1 MSALQGISSSYLD
14 LARQYYASSDAYT
27 QIFGNV
33 TGSLDALGLSS
44 QTDAQRQLDVSSQS
58 LDQLRALQGVLKGAY
73 GQAEADYAA
82 QRDLLQSQIDY
93 AAQTATGI
101 DAMVQ
106 LLAGLPAE
114 IGLRMGAA
122 GKAGGTSYSDIAQ
135 QWVRLMQ
142 PYGLQKSGAQVAGE
156 LSSMSAADLQRNYEI
171 GAGLLGNGAQRD
183 EWDALIAKLRGGLI
197 DGSHAGGL
205 DYVPFDGYLAQLH
218 KGERVMTAA
227 ENRAYTP
234 TWANYGMGDG
244 VQALVAEVKA
254 LRAEISQLKASGD
267 QNAQML
273 ARAAFESNR
282 ENAQEVVRGV
292 GQSTVRAAWGQTLEE
307 GAKLR

>member
-1 MSALQGISSSYLD
+1 
-14 LARQYYASSDAYT
+14 
-27 QIFGNV
+27 
-33 TGSLDALGLSS
+33 
-44 QTDAQRQLDVSSQS
+44 
-58 LDQLRALQGVLKGAY
+58 
-73 GQAEADYAA
+73 
-82 QRDLLQSQIDY
+82 
-93 AAQTATGI
+93 
-101 DAMVQ
+101 
-106 LLAGLPAE
+106 
-114 IGLRMGAA
+114 
-122 GKAGGTSYSDIAQ
+122 
-135 QWVRLMQ
+135 
-142 PYGLQKSGAQVAGE
+142 
-156 LSSMSAADLQRNYEI
+156 MSAADLQRNYEI

-292 GQSTVRAAWGQTLEE
+292 GQSTVRAAWGRPSKKEQNSDDRCRVPSLAGPGWLAH
-307 GAKLR
+307 GAGRSGYRHPGISRPCPTPRCPRTSLPIACICPWWRAALHSTSA